1 MLELTELLKDW
12 PCLVKGG
19 SVRVEIKGITE
30 RSDEVRPG
38 FMFVAREGKKKD
50 GLNFIEE
57 AIENGAVCIVAD
69 RMIEFKEKENVAY
82 VFVADCLQFL
92 SHACAR
98 FEGNPSEDLTVIAVT
113 GTNGKTTVTHFIDQ
127 LLRSMGIQ
135 SAVIGTLGLVING
148 KNENLPLPSMTTL
161 PPVYLHRTLR
171 YCRDLGITH
180 IVMEASSLGLSQL
193 RLDHCKIDLGI
204 FLNLGNDH
212 YAEHGSRLKYKKAKE
227 RLALLSRELIVN
239 GDDEFC
245 ASIIR
250 KTDKPVL
257 SFGQYPENDYT
268 LEIIKSDRSLTEM
281 VIQYEGKASFFELPV
296 SGVHNAMN
304 AAAAISALERIGF
317 ELQEICKHVHV
328 LKLPEGRL
336 QEIRG
341 ANGVNVYV
349 DYAHTPDALQAV
361 LKSLAL
367 MCRGRIL
374 TVFGCGGDRDPGKRP
389 EMGEIAAFYSSC
401 VWITSDNPRS
411 ENPQAII
418 QDILS
423 GIGADTTR
431 CFVEPDRE
439 KAIQQALSEARRGDF
454 VLIAGKGHEKTQTFA
469 NETIHFS
476 DAEIAA
482 QYLGQINEK
491 KSIRE

>member
-1 MLELTELLKDW
+1 MLALTELLKDW

-19 SVRVEIKGITE
+19 SVRVEVKGITE
-30 RSDEVRPG
+30 RSDEVQPG
-38 FMFVAREGKKKD
+38 YMFVAREGKKSD
-50 GLNFIEE
+50 GLGYIDD
-57 AIENGAVCIVAD
+57 AIERGAVCIVTD
-69 RMIEFKEKENVAY
+69 RMTDLKQKDQVAY

-98 FEGNPSEDLTVIAVT
+98 FEGNPSDDLTVIAVT

-127 LLRSMGIQ
+127 LLRSIGVK
-135 SAVIGTLGLVING
+135 SAVIGTLGLVIDGVNH
-148 KNENLPLPSMTTL
+148 NLPLPAMTTL
-161 PPVYLHRTLR
+161 PPVHLHRTLR

-193 RLDHCKIDLGI
+193 RLDHCKIDLGL

-227 RLALLSRELIVN
+227 RLAHLASEVIVN
-239 GDDEFC
+239 GDDDFC

-250 KTDKPVL
+250 KTEKPVM
-257 SFGQYPENDYT
+257 SFGQNPENDYT
-268 LEIIKSDRSLTEM
+268 IEVLKSDRSLTEM
-281 VIQYEGKASFFELPV
+281 MVQYDGTSTLFEMPV
-296 SGVHNAMN
+296 SGVHNALN
-304 AAAAISALERIGF
+304 AAAAISALERLGYS
-317 ELQEICKHVHV
+317 LQEISKHIKM

-341 ANGVNVYV
+341 ANGVHVYI

-367 MCRGRIL
+367 ICRGRIL

-389 EMGEIAAFYSSC
+389 EMGEIAAFYSSI

-411 ENPQAII
+411 EDPQSII
-418 QDILS
+418 HDILS

-431 CFVEPDRE
+431 YFIEPDRE
-439 KAIQQALSEARRGDF
+439 KAIKQALGEARRGDF

-476 DAEIAA
+476 DHEIAA
-482 QYLGQINEK
+482 KFLEEMNEK
-491 KSIRE
+491 KTVSE